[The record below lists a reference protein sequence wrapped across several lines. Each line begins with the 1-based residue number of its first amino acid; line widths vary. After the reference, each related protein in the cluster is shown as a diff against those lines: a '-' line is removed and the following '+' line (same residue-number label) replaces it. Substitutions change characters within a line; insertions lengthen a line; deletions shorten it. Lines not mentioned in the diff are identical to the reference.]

1 MGNNFQE
8 VFKEKDLKEK
18 QEIRYKQ
25 KHLKS
30 QAEFEKEQKFYEKKK
45 RDLRDVFTAL
55 DRDQSGSIEPEELM
69 SYLVQENG
77 LGEEEAAQ
85 LTEEIMS
92 NLDQNND
99 GQISLD
105 EFADQYIEII
115 KKLRYRQK
123 ETEDKMFESY
133 EQYKHVKTL
142 LEANTSY
149 QEEMQFQK
157 QCLLNI
163 VEVRN
168 LPKQMVRPYIKVT
181 MERPV
186 DNRIITLPIGETH
199 SQTSENPVY
208 NKRFQFEVL
217 SDNDTVRIQVIDSQV
232 LGTSIETRL
241 TMKDLR
247 EYMNDTSIEIKELW
261 FDFGNQD

>member
-1 MGNNFQE
+1 
-8 VFKEKDLKEK
+8 
-18 QEIRYKQ
+18 
-25 KHLKS
+25 
-30 QAEFEKEQKFYEKKK
+30 
-45 RDLRDVFTAL
+45 
-55 DRDQSGSIEPEELM
+55 
-69 SYLVQENG
+69 
-77 LGEEEAAQ
+77 
-85 LTEEIMS
+85 MS

-99 GQISLD
+99 GLISLD

-133 EQYKHVKTL
+133 EQYKHVKAL

-163 VEVRN
+163 VEVRG
-168 LPKQMVRPYIKVT
+168 LPKQMVRPYIKLS

-186 DNRIITLPIGETH
+186 DNRIITLPIGETQ

-208 NKRFQFEVL
+208 NKRFQFEIL